1 VVSGS
6 GLRDRLPYEMHL
18 ALRYLR
24 VHRGRTFLS
33 VITVIS
39 VAGVAVG
46 TAALVIALALMSGF
60 VEDVRSRIFRGGAHL
75 TVVPAVGRREFEG
88 ASDLLKRTEA
98 LEPVLAAAPI
108 LYAPAMIVRA
118 EVELPAFAE
127 IHGVDPL
134 RQARVTDADPA
145 ADPYVALAQRGASG
159 RAGIVLGRELARR
172 LGAAVGDSVR
182 VIVPHVT
189 LSPWGPVPYSQV
201 FDVVGTYASEHFD
214 EDAQRAYLAID
225 DARRLLHAPE
235 QSSWI
240 EVRLR
245 DWRRLQP
252 AKSALAASLGPEWL
266 VVDLVEQNRALIRA
280 MNTEK
285 LLLFLAIGL
294 IVVVAALNIVSTL
307 ILMVSDKVKEIGT
320 LCAMG
325 AEARGIATVFV
336 LQGLIIGAVG
346 TAVGLV
352 VGTAAAIVLDRY
364 HLIPLNPEVYYLSH
378 VPFAPRAIDVLTVG
392 LAALAVSLVATLYP
406 AWKASQLDPVEAIRH
421 E

>member
-1 VVSGS
+1 VRAGTESS
-6 GLRDRLPYEMHL
+6 RLPYELHL

-75 TVVPAVGRREFEG
+75 TVLPSVGRREFDG
-88 ASDLLKRTEA
+88 ATALLARTESV
-98 LEPVLAAAPI
+98 EGVRAAAPV
-108 LYAPAMIVRA
+108 LYAPAMLVRA
-118 EVELPAFAE
+118 GVDDPAFAE
-127 IHGVDPL
+127 IHGIDPAA
-134 RQARVTDADPA
+134 QARVTDADPA
-145 ADPYVALAQRGASG
+145 DDPYAALAHAGPAG

-172 LGAAVGDSVR
+172 LGAAEGDEVR
-182 VIVPHVT
+182 LIVPRVT
-189 LSPWGPVPYSQV
+189 LSPWGPVPLSQV
-201 FDVVGTYASEHFD
+201 FEVVGTYASEHFD
-214 EDAQRAYLAID
+214 EDAQRAYVAIQ
-225 DARRLLHAPE
+225 DARRLLHATE

-240 EVRLR
+240 EVRLD
-245 DWRRLQP
+245 DWRRLHQGK
-252 AKSALAASLGPEWL
+252 ATLQEALGREWL
-266 VVDLVEQNRALIRA
+266 VVDLVEQNRDLIRA
-280 MNTEK
+280 LNTEK

-336 LQGLIIGAVG
+336 LQGLIIGATGTALGLLVG
-346 TAVGLV
+346 TTLSYA
-352 VGTAAAIVLDRY
+352 LDRY
-364 HLIPLNPEVYYLSH
+364 RLIPLNPEVYYLAH
-378 VPFAPRAIDVLTVG
+378 VPFAPRAIDVVLVG
-392 LAALAVSLVATLYP
+392 LAALATSLAATLYP

>member
-1 VVSGS
+1 
-6 GLRDRLPYEMHL
+6 MHL

-75 TVVPAVGRREFEG
+75 TVVPAVGRREFDG

-127 IHGVDPL
+127 IHGVDPV

-145 ADPYVALAQRGASG
+145 ADPYAALAQRGASG

-214 EDAQRAYLAID
+214 EDAQRAYVGID

-325 AEARGIATVFV
+325 AEARSIATVFV

-352 VGTAAAIVLDRY
+352 VGTAAALVLDRY

-392 LAALAVSLVATLYP
+392 VAALAVSLGATLYP